1 MGEEV
6 WRFVR
11 DLEALAVRSGKRIVE
26 LRVSDREAARDV
38 TVTFEKM
45 ETTVDGRVGTA
56 RRAAAARYAAPD
68 VAAEDFGV
76 RADAHAG
83 GDGVGAHDER
93 ADPVCRSNE
102 WVRPGRLPQRRARGK
117 RSGAAPKR
125 RKRSGAAE
133 EHRKR
138 MWVAQSFRRTRARN
152 LIVAAVRQRAAQL
165 LVAARERAKVETCK
179 ADDDEQQRD
188 GVDGGGDGGL
198 GERSYSKQN
207 YTSAPFQSNGEVDD
221 DGGSGGSDGDE
232 TCGTIETDD
241 ERQRDGVDGG
251 GDGGL
256 GERSYSKQNYT
267 SAPFQSIGDVDDDG
281 ETWRRDD
288 AGRLS
293 RVEKTATTTHGMGRK
308 GEWDDGEVYRF
319 SRHGDMAPAKQELR
333 WVVVGWRELKAA
345 ALISRALIKRKAQSS
360 LG

>member
-125 RKRSGAAE
+125 RKRSDATKE
-133 EHRKR
+133 RRKR

-188 GVDGGGDGGL
+188 GVG
-198 GERSYSKQN
+198 
-207 YTSAPFQSNGEVDD
+207 
-221 DGGSGGSDGDE
+221 
-232 TCGTIETDD
+232 
-241 ERQRDGVDGG
+241 GG

-319 SRHGDMAPAKQELR
+319 PRHGDMAPAKQELR

>member
-207 YTSAPFQSNGEVDD
+207 YTSAPFQS
-221 DGGSGGSDGDE
+221 
-232 TCGTIETDD
+232 
-241 ERQRDGVDGG
+241 
-251 GDGGL
+251 
-256 GERSYSKQNYT
+256 
-267 SAPFQSIGDVDDDG
+267 IGDVDDDG